1 MPVAAV
7 TVGAVS
13 AITVR
18 VNRVARIVT
27 TPMPGVATP
36 MPGVRLLMATAIA
49 SSIVTA
55 AVVVRIVV
63 MHVFTVPAV
72 VMMMIL
78 IVSDCRHCGGK
89 ETAAYESCQPM
100 RGA

>member
-13 AITVR
+13 AITMR
-18 VNRVARIVT
+18 VNGVARIVAA
-27 TPMPGVATP
+27 PMSRVATA
-36 MPGVRLLMATAIA
+36 MSGVSLLMAAVVT

-63 MHVFTVPAV
+63 MHVVPVPAV
-72 VMMMIL
+72 VFMMVV
-78 IVSDCRHCGGK
+78 VSGDCGQGGG
-89 ETAAYESCQPM
+89 EESAAYESCQPL
-100 RGA
+100 RAA